1 MRVRF
6 VRVGERC
13 ASGLYGVGERCA
25 SGLYGWGRDARPVRT
40 AGGRGAQP
48 PSELQ
53 IKPLRLGSHRLRTP
67 PARGVSARG
76 AGDAGADWPGSRQYR
91 GLEGTK
97 GLKGYL
103 ERLVEVVA
111 DAAVACLLA
120 VP

>member
-1 MRVRF
+1 MHVRF
-6 VRVGERC
+6 VR
-13 ASGLYGVGERCA
+13 VGERCA